1 MASCVKSVSSKQQL
15 VPAYQIQRHGAER
28 RAIVKC
34 FFIFNNCK
42 FVKFC
47 LFQKRPKILQFMEP
61 GPKKLKI
68 ICLGCTVSIPYCIS
82 ILYVCEEEK
91 KRET

>member
-15 VPAYQIQRHGAER
+15 APAFQIQRHGSER

-34 FFIFNNCK
+34 FFIFTNCK

-47 LFQKRPKILQFMEP
+47 LFQKIPKILQFMAEN
-61 GPKKLKI
+61 
-68 ICLGCTVSIPYCIS
+68 IPYCIS